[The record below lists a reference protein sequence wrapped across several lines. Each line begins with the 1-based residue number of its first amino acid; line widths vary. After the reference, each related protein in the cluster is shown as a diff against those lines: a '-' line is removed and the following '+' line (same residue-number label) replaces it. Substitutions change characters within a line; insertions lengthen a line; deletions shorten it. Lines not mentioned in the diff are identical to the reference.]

1 MDRAS
6 EIERIALQRTV
17 RRVRAA
23 RWDLDVAVFIFAVM
37 TIVVILEFEGV
48 GVEVVAPSAAVGL
61 GLAWLMGWKKGQNLF
76 LSFYR
81 EELSQLR
88 QNQVIDDI
96 VRKELREKLG

>member
-6 EIERIALQRTV
+6 EIERIALQRT
-17 RRVRAA
+17 RQRVRAA

-37 TIVVILEFEGV
+37 AIVIILEFEEV
-48 GVEVVAPSAAVGL
+48 GVEIVAPCAAIGL
-61 GLAWLMGWKKGQNLF
+61 GLGWLMGWKKGQNQYVMI
-76 LSFYR
+76 YR

-96 VRKELREKLG
+96 VRKELREKLR